1 MEWDRDGDLPALR
14 DVGPVVWL
22 LHSKPGLRLCAGDS
36 FGKANIRQSYLPPSI
51 LYPGPTNFSQGP
63 PLFSQREQNG
73 SQEDAGLCYTERDWE
88 TRSDYVSTCCSK
100 GEWQV
105 RRAGAVAF
113 RGPLGSF
120 RLSSP
125 SLPAGFFSAP
135 RPYTPPNAGC
145 AGWGGVLSVDYK

>member
-22 LHSKPGLRLCAGDS
+22 LHSKPGLRSCAGDS
-36 FGKANIRQSYLPPSI
+36 SGKANIRQSYLPPSI

-113 RGPLGSF
+113 HPLACQQGS
-120 RLSSP
+120 SQ
-125 SLPAGFFSAP
+125 LPALTLHPMLGVP
-135 RPYTPPNAGC
+135 AG
-145 AGWGGVLSVDYK
+145 GGVLSVDYK